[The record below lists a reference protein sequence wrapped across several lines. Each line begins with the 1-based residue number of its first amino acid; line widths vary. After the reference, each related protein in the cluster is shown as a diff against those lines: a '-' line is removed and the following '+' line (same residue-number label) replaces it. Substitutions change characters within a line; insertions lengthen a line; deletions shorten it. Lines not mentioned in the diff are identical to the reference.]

1 MNPISPIAGPSPAV
15 LRYLAGE
22 ASLETTA
29 TEVAAQIMG
38 ASRQPP
44 SELRT
49 ESPWRGANADTYEFS
64 REDEVKL
71 QALVVCVEAK
81 LEPWRLELINK
92 SAQEYLSTAGD
103 SPFHKTMLLLAQD
116 VSATLGEQHVPV
128 VWSLAKGMQDR
139 DGEDRSRQC
148 IDEVQQYFQDTFVD
162 TTWPACPRHPN
173 HPLDCEGGSWHCPSD
188 GAVIVPLGKL
198 PRRPGQHS

>member
-29 TEVAAQIMG
+29 TEVAEQIMG

-71 QALVVCVEAK
+71 QALFVCVEAK
-81 LEPWRLELINK
+81 LEPWRLERINK

-103 SPFHKTMLLLAQD
+103 SPFHKTMQLLARD
-116 VSATLGEQHVPV
+116 VFATLGERHVPV
-128 VWSLAKGMQDR
+128 VWSLAKGMQDG